1 MSNIS
6 CIAISYKKATIHQME
21 SIWKYNVEDLLLK
34 LYNYNNIDECLIL
47 KTCNRIEL
55 YIVSES
61 KKDLL
66 IEIAKK
72 LNFSFDITDFY
83 DKEDTINH
91 LMRLSC
97 GLESMIIGEDQIL
110 GQIKDFYS
118 LAKKL
123 KTVGPILSLV
133 FHKIIQVGK
142 RARNETKINKGSVS
156 IGSAAVDLAEKYL
169 IDLKGK
175 IILIIGV
182 GEIGVLVAKA
192 LSDRELDGIYIS
204 NRTFEKAKKIADELG
219 GKAIKFESLNNY
231 LKIADVVISA
241 TSAPHYILFKKD
253 IENIMKYRK
262 NKKLFIV
269 DIANPRDIE
278 DSVSTIE
285 NVTLC
290 NIDNLKVLSL
300 KTLETRK
307 EEAKKVQ
314 KIISEEIILLKR
326 SIEEQKVNTIISKLY
341 QKYEILRNDEEKKA
355 IEKLSSKYNICINDK
370 KIIHNLTHSLMNKML
385 FIPTKKLRESS
396 NNENYLNIVSNLF
409 DLEEIK

>member
-142 RARNETKINKGSVS
+142 RARTETKINKGSVS

-182 GEIGVLVAKA
+182 GEIGILVAKA

-262 NKKLFIV
+262 NKKLFII

>member
-6 CIAISYKKATIHQME
+6 CIAISYKKATINQME

-34 LYNYNNIDECLIL
+34 LYNYNSINECLIL

-72 LNFSFDITDFY
+72 LNFSSDITDFY
-83 DKEDTINH
+83 DKEDTISH

-110 GQIKDFYS
+110 GQIKYFYL

-123 KTVGPILSLV
+123 KTIGPILSLV

-142 RARNETKINKGSVS
+142 RARTETKINKGSVS

-182 GEIGVLVAKA
+182 GEIGILVAKA

-262 NKKLFIV
+262 NKKLFII

>member
-6 CIAISYKKATIHQME
+6 CIAISYKKATINQME

-34 LYNYNNIDECLIL
+34 LYNYNSINECLIL

-72 LNFSFDITDFY
+72 LNFSSDITDFY
-83 DKEDTINH
+83 DKEDTISH

-110 GQIKDFYS
+110 GQIKYFYL

-123 KTVGPILSLV
+123 KTIGPILSLV

-142 RARNETKINKGSVS
+142 RARTETKINKGSVS

-182 GEIGVLVAKA
+182 GEIGILVAKA

-231 LKIADVVISA
+231 LRIADVVISA

-314 KIISEEIILLKR
+314 KIISEEILLLKR
-326 SIEEQKVNTIISKLY
+326 SIEQQKVNTIISKLY
-341 QKYEILRNDEEKKA
+341 QKYEILRNNEEKKA
-355 IEKLSSKYNICINDK
+355 IEKLSSKYNICIDDK

-385 FIPTKKLRESS
+385 FIPTKKLREFS
-396 NNENYLNIVSNLF
+396 NNEDYLNTVSNLF
-409 DLEEIK
+409 DLKEIK

>member
-262 NKKLFIV
+262 NKKLFII

>member
-6 CIAISYKKATIHQME
+6 CIAISYKKATINQME

-34 LYNYNNIDECLIL
+34 LYNYNNINECLIL

-72 LNFSFDITDFY
+72 LNFSSDITDFY

-110 GQIKDFYS
+110 GQIKYFYL

-123 KTVGPILSLV
+123 KTIGPILSLV

-142 RARNETKINKGSVS
+142 RARTETKINKGSVS

-231 LKIADVVISA
+231 LRIADVVISA

-290 NIDNLKVLSL
+290 NIDNLKV
-300 KTLETRK
+300 
-307 EEAKKVQ
+307 
-314 KIISEEIILLKR
+314 
-326 SIEEQKVNTIISKLY
+326 
-341 QKYEILRNDEEKKA
+341 
-355 IEKLSSKYNICINDK
+355 
-370 KIIHNLTHSLMNKML
+370 
-385 FIPTKKLRESS
+385 
-396 NNENYLNIVSNLF
+396 
-409 DLEEIK
+409 

>member
-1 MSNIS
+1 MSNIF
-6 CIAISYKKATIHQME
+6 CIAITYKKATIYQME

-34 LYNYNNIDECLIL
+34 LFNYNNINECLIL

-72 LNFSFDITDFY
+72 LNFSSDITDFY

-110 GQIKDFYS
+110 GQIKYFYS

-123 KTVGPILSLV
+123 KTIGPILSLV

-326 SIEEQKVNTIISKLY
+326 SIEQQKVNTIISKLY
-341 QKYEILRNDEEKKA
+341 KKYEILRNDEEKKA
-355 IEKLSSKYNICINDK
+355 IEKLSSKYNIYINDK

-385 FIPTKKLRESS
+385 FVPTKKLRESS
-396 NNENYLNIVSNLF
+396 NNEDYLNIVSNLF